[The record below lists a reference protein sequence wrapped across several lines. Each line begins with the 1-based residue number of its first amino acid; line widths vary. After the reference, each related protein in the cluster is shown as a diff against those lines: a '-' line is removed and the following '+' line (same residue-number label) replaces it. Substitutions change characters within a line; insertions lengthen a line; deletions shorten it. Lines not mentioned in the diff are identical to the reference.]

1 LGSLARERAKDIASY
16 VNFAVLNGMQPRE
29 VELMASSEEASYAQ
43 VHAAAILD
51 IVTMWWNCHFNHH
64 LLRDMIT
71 LGGHLHLC

>member
-43 VHAAAILD
+43 AHAAAILD
-51 IVTMWWNCHFNHH
+51 IVTMWWNSHFNHH